1 MNEAALLSPGQ
12 LARSIAEKLD
22 RVHLKRKGK
31 QGSTVYKKK
40 RNELKKKRK
49 QGERKSYIQ
58 EQNSYQSEIASS
70 ASLSEAD
77 ALDIPI
83 NLIKLDGS
91 ESFIYV
97 NLETTS
103 LSRNSDI
110 TQIAAVHGSDINQTY
125 VFPRH
130 EI

>member
-1 MNEAALLSPGQ
+1 
-12 LARSIAEKLD
+12 
-22 RVHLKRKGK
+22 
-31 QGSTVYKKK
+31 VYKKK

-49 QGERKSYIQ
+49 QRERKSYIQ
-58 EQNSYQSEIASS
+58 EPISYQSEIASS

-91 ESFIYV
+91 ESFIYFD
-97 NLETTS
+97 LETTS

-130 EI
+130 EISVEASKVTVITCCLATNKMYVFVSTGISKLHIL